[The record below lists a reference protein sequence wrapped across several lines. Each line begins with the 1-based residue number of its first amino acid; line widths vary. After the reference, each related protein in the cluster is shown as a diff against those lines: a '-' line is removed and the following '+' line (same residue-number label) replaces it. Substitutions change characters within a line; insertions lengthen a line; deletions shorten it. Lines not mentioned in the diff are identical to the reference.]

1 MKITVNYIET
11 NAYNAIVITDGLRW
25 VCYTDIIDGI
35 DITRE
40 NIATI
45 VNNFTDSEYNDSDFN
60 DNYNTAI
67 NNYAASLVVAGEGD
81 ADEFGTEY
89 SETIYTYEA

>member
-1 MKITVNYIET
+1 MNITVNYIET
-11 NAYNAIVITDGLRW
+11 NAYNAIVITDGSRW

-40 NIATI
+40 NIPTI
-45 VNNFTDSEYNDSDFN
+45 ANNFTYSEYDYSDFN

-81 ADEFGTEY
+81 AEEFDTEY
-89 SETIYTYEA
+89 DETIYTA